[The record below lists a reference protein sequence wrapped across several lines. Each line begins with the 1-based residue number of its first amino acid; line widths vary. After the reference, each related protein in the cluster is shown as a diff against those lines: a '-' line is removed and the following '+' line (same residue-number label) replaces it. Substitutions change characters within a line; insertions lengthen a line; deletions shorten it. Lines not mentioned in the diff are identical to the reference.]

1 AINGER
7 RSGCRS
13 TGRVLGTVLLAR
25 DDLIQIKGTIVEAL
39 AGGNYKVKGD
49 NGMEFLAKIGGRMR
63 RYHIRVIPG
72 DRVTIAVSPYDPTHG
87 LIVFR
92 GGASSGRGSSPAR
105 RSRRRPRHPRACAS
119 RRAATASPPSPPSG
133 SRARSRA

>member
-1 AINGER
+1 MIARALPIRGACV
-7 RSGCRS
+7 SKAP
-13 TGRVLGTVLLAR
+13 LAR

-39 AGGNYKVKGD
+39 AGGNYRVKGD

-72 DRVTIAVSPYDPTHG
+72 DRVTIAVSPYDPSHG

-92 GGASSGRGSSPAR
+92 GG
-105 RSRRRPRHPRACAS
+105 
-119 RRAATASPPSPPSG
+119 
-133 SRARSRA
+133 

>member
-1 AINGER
+1 MRAGQRHAFFNC
-7 RSGCRS
+7 SG
-13 TGRVLGTVLLAR
+13 TDRVLGTARLAR

-39 AGGNYKVKGD
+39 AGGNYRVKGD

-72 DRVTIAVSPYDPTHG
+72 DRVTIAVSPYDPSHG

-92 GGASSGRGSSPAR
+92 G
-105 RSRRRPRHPRACAS
+105 
-119 RRAATASPPSPPSG
+119 
-133 SRARSRA
+133 

>member
-1 AINGER
+1 
-7 RSGCRS
+7 
-13 TGRVLGTVLLAR
+13 LAR

-39 AGGNYKVKGD
+39 AGGNYRVKGD

-63 RYHIRVIPG
+63 RFHIRVIPG

-92 GGASSGRGSSPAR
+92 GAELRPTRDTSRVGTGQGIVPFDGRASGVVLPLHAR
-105 RSRRRPRHPRACAS
+105 VWLRPE
-119 RRAATASPPSPPSG
+119 T
-133 SRARSRA
+133 

>member
-1 AINGER
+1 GDRWRRWGRRTSRSTWCSIPRGTPRASARTPR
-7 RSGCRS
+7 RSWGSRNGRWASRALPLRRGCV
-13 TGRVLGTVLLAR
+13 TKTLLAR

-39 AGGNYKVKGD
+39 AGGNYRVKGD

-72 DRVTIAVSPYDPTHG
+72 DRVTIAVSPYDPSHG

-92 GGASSGRGSSPAR
+92 GG
-105 RSRRRPRHPRACAS
+105 
-119 RRAATASPPSPPSG
+119 
-133 SRARSRA
+133 

>member
-1 AINGER
+1 MLDGPSFPGEQNAGAR
-7 RSGCRS
+7 RFALMRVFACGTHARR
-13 TGRVLGTVLLAR
+13 GRARVAR
-25 DDLIQIKGTIVEAL
+25 DDLIQIKGTITEAL
-39 AGGNYKVKGD
+39 AGGNYRVKGD

-92 GGASSGRGSSPAR
+92 GG
-105 RSRRRPRHPRACAS
+105 
-119 RRAATASPPSPPSG
+119 
-133 SRARSRA
+133 

>member
-1 AINGER
+1 MRSACTR
-7 RSGCRS
+7 RRPISQRVGGLALALPGRGACGTS
-13 TGRVLGTVLLAR
+13 TVLAR

-39 AGGNYKVKGD
+39 AGGNYRVKGD

-72 DRVTIAVSPYDPTHG
+72 DRVTIAVSPYDPSHG

-92 GGASSGRGSSPAR
+92 GG
-105 RSRRRPRHPRACAS
+105 
-119 RRAATASPPSPPSG
+119 
-133 SRARSRA
+133 

>member
-1 AINGER
+1 MTRKACRPAADGHDQANQPANGWR
-7 RSGCRS
+7 N
-13 TGRVLGTVLLAR
+13 TDAVLPSANLAR

-39 AGGNYKVKGD
+39 AGGNYRVKGD

-92 GGASSGRGSSPAR
+92 GG
-105 RSRRRPRHPRACAS
+105 
-119 RRAATASPPSPPSG
+119 
-133 SRARSRA
+133 

>member
-1 AINGER
+1 MAR
-7 RSGCRS
+7 CAAARCRSGC
-13 TGRVLGTVLLAR
+13 GVVLLRVLAR

-39 AGGNYKVKGD
+39 AGGNYRVKGD

-92 GGASSGRGSSPAR
+92 GG
-105 RSRRRPRHPRACAS
+105 
-119 RRAATASPPSPPSG
+119 
-133 SRARSRA
+133 

>member
-1 AINGER
+1 MAPAAR
-7 RSGCRS
+7 RPRRATRAPLAVSRCR
-13 TGRVLGTVLLAR
+13 GARAVLRAGVLAR

-39 AGGNYKVKGD
+39 AGGNYRVKGD

-92 GGASSGRGSSPAR
+92 GG
-105 RSRRRPRHPRACAS
+105 
-119 RRAATASPPSPPSG
+119 
-133 SRARSRA
+133 

>member
-1 AINGER
+1 MLPTLPG
-7 RSGCRS
+7 
-13 TGRVLGTVLLAR
+13 GRVAR
-25 DDLIQIKGTIVEAL
+25 DDLIQIKGTITEAL
-39 AGGNYKVKGD
+39 AGGNYRVKGD

-92 GGASSGRGSSPAR
+92 GG
-105 RSRRRPRHPRACAS
+105 
-119 RRAATASPPSPPSG
+119 
-133 SRARSRA
+133 